1 MPDITYKIID
11 IDNERVS
18 GIQLISKGQVLM
30 NIIGVYLPFYDESVD
45 QIELYAES
53 LQCLQSV
60 LELHQGEPL
69 VIVGDMNAA
78 LPQKQQLSFNWHQ
91 LRPFNADSL
100 ILYDFVC
107 DNDMCIGN
115 FGYTQ
120 TMNYMYFKGV
130 NRTYIIHVFIP
141 RYLMYMYYFRLST

>member
-1 MPDITYKIID
+1 MPNISYKIID

-30 NIIGVYLPFYDESVD
+30 NIKGVYLPFYDESAD

-69 VIVGDMNAA
+69 MIVGDMNAA
-78 LPQKQQLSFNWHQ
+78 LPQ
-91 LRPFNADSL
+91 
-100 ILYDFVC
+100 
-107 DNDMCIGN
+107 
-115 FGYTQ
+115 
-120 TMNYMYFKGV
+120 
-130 NRTYIIHVFIP
+130 
-141 RYLMYMYYFRLST
+141 